1 MDIARFHRGID
12 AIIHAYKNAEVQT
25 TLDSITNSLANLGSN
40 PGNTELAKKFK
51 ESLQELKEKLEKLE
65 SIENENSV
73 KETLE
78 SINSDGFFG
87 SSLFKNIQDNISHNQ
102 ISPTLAAQAIEKTK
116 VAFKNKITH
125 LTAINN
131 AFYELEIDYDFL
143 DQGSTEILVK
153 IPIEQDTKLLS
164 DLAAESKDWHQIFST
179 ISEVFDPDR
188 PNVSINGIGTASWIF
203 YLTATP
209 LVLLGISISLRRV
222 NQIPSELIKMKQLA
236 KQLLEIKAPTLE
248 IEKHIENKLASD
260 LEMIADELVE
270 SNYKGDDEGRKNE
283 LKTAMN
289 ITLKNLVK
297 KISTGS
303 KINLQLEDKEKPGIQ
318 NEEDISPDEK
328 KMIED
333 YDQFQKIR
341 NQLQSEIALTQS
353 TEGANDLL
361 QLIQSDESD
370 KMDSKSS

>member
-12 AIIHAYKNAEVQT
+12 AIIDAYQTAEIQA
-25 TLDSITNSLANLGSN
+25 TLDSITNSLTNLGSN
-40 PGNTELAKKFK
+40 PGNVELAQEFKK
-51 ESLQELKEKLEKLE
+51 SLQELKNKLEKLE
-65 SIENENSV
+65 SIESENSV

-78 SINSDGFFG
+78 SINSDGIFG
-87 SSLFKNIQDNISHNQ
+87 SSLFKNIQDNISQNQ
-102 ISPTLAAQAIEKTK
+102 ISPTLAAQAIGQTKSAFKTK
-116 VAFKNKITH
+116 IAH

-131 AFYELEIDYDFL
+131 AFHELEINYDFI

-164 DLAAESKDWHQIFST
+164 DLANESKDWHQIFST

-222 NQIPSELIKMKQLA
+222 NQILSELIKMKQLA

-248 IEKHIENKLASD
+248 IEKHIENKMASD
-260 LEMIADELVE
+260 IKIIADELVE
-270 SNYKGDDEGRKNE
+270 SNYKGTDSGRKNE

-303 KINLQLEDKEKPGIQ
+303 KINLQLEDKEKPSIQ
-318 NEEDISPDEK
+318 NDENISPDEK
-328 KMIED
+328 KLIED

-341 NQLQSEIALTQS
+341 NQLQSEIALTHS
-353 TEGANDLL
+353 IDGASDLL
-361 QLIQSDESD
+361 HLIQNEESE
-370 KMDSKSS
+370 KSDSKFS